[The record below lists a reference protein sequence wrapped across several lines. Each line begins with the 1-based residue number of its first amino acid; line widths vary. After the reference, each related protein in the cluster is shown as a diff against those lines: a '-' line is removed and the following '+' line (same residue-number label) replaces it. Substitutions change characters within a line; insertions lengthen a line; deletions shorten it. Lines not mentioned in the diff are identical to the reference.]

1 MHLVQILLPLLDNEG
16 RQQPDELF
24 RRVRTTLTDRFG
36 GLTAYSRAPARGL
49 WQDDS
54 GATSADEIVVYE
66 VIVDTVDREWWA
78 RYREELERAFRQKS
92 VVLRATL
99 IDVF

>member
-16 RQQPDELF
+16 RQQPDDLF

-36 GLTAYSRAPARGL
+36 GLTTYSRAPARGL
-49 WQDDS
+49 WQDGS

-66 VIVDTVDREWWA
+66 VMVDTVDREWWA
-78 RYREELERAFRQKS
+78 AYREELERAFRQKS